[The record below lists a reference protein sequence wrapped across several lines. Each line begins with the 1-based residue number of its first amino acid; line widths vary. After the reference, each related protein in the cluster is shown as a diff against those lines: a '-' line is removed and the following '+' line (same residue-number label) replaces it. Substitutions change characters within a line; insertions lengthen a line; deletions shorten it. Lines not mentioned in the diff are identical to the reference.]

1 MAIVTISSKKQHHLL
16 LRSTSLLIYKG
27 RVGLERLGRP
37 GKAKRFILR
46 AVSGRETLQQ
56 GWDKW
61 RSHCK
66 ILPMWPWVS
75 QCELGGREQMQELEQ
90 GVLGGSP
97 DDLGGGGEM
106 EVGALVYTPIE

>member
-1 MAIVTISSKKQHHLL
+1 
-16 LRSTSLLIYKG
+16 
-27 RVGLERLGRP
+27 
-37 GKAKRFILR
+37 
-46 AVSGRETLQQ
+46 
-56 GWDKW
+56 
-61 RSHCK
+61 
-66 ILPMWPWVS
+66 MWPWVS